1 MPNRKIVIIDDN
13 PDQRFVL
20 KGLLTDIGCEVIAE
34 GASGLDAVKLLQ
46 EKTPD
51 VVFMDVT
58 MPGMDGI
65 EAVNMIKNLN
75 PLPVILLT
83 GKKDEETIKRA
94 MDAGIMAYLVKP
106 VREEELLPTIELAIA
121 RFNEFQ
127 AVKKENINLKEAME
141 ARKLIE
147 KAKGILMEK
156 ERLAEKEAF
165 AFIQKTSMDRRQS
178 MKDVAFAIISAFE
191 GKKK

>member
-1 MPNRKIVIIDDN
+1 MIIIDDN

-46 EKTPD
+46 NKTPD
-51 VVFMDVT
+51 VVFMDVA

-65 EAVNMIKNLN
+65 DAVNMIKNLN
-75 PLPVILLT
+75 PLPVILIT
-83 GKKDEETIKRA
+83 GKKDEKTIQRA
-94 MDAGIMAYLVKP
+94 TDAGVFAYLVKP
-106 VREEELLPTIELAIA
+106 VREEELLPAIELAIA

-127 AVKKENINLKEAME
+127 AVKKENIDLKEAIE

-147 KAKGILMEK
+147 RAKGFLMEK

-165 AFIQKTSMDRRQS
+165 AFIQKTSMDKRQS
-178 MKDVAFAIISAFE
+178 MKEVSLAIISAFG
-191 GKKK
+191 GKKP

>member
-1 MPNRKIVIIDDN
+1 MPKRKIIIIDDN

-46 EKTPD
+46 NKTPD
-51 VVFMDVT
+51 VVFMDVA

-65 EAVNMIKNLN
+65 DAVNMIKNLN
-75 PLPVILLT
+75 PLPVILIT
-83 GKKDEETIKRA
+83 GKKDEKTIQRA
-94 MDAGIMAYLVKP
+94 TDAGVFAYLVKP
-106 VREEELLPTIELAIA
+106 VREEELLPAIELAIA

-127 AVKKENINLKEAME
+127 AVKKENIDLKEAIE

-147 KAKGILMEK
+147 RAKGFLMEK

-165 AFIQKTSMDRRQS
+165 AFIQKTSMDKRQS
-178 MKDVAFAIISAFE
+178 MKEVSLAIISAFG
-191 GKKK
+191 GKKP